1 MIQVNDF
8 TKTYNDFVAVRN
20 LNFTVGPG
28 EILGLV
34 GPNGAGK
41 TTTLRVLSGII
52 PPGSGELSVAGHD
65 IVSDPIAAKQ
75 VLGYIPDDPRLFD
88 TLTVLEHLEF
98 IAAAYGVPDY
108 KPAAESLLQFFSL
121 DGKRDHVVQGLSRG
135 MRQKLAIAC
144 AYLHQPKVIL
154 FDEPLTGLDPAG
166 IRAIKESM
174 RERARQGAAII
185 ISSHL
190 LGLVETLCTHLLVLN
205 HGQARCYGRMDEVLR
220 SFDDAKDDTTL
231 EEVFFSITHTNASEP
246 G

>member
-1 MIQVNDF
+1 MIRVNNF
-8 TKTYNDFVAVRN
+8 TKTYNDFVAVRD
-20 LNFTVGPG
+20 LTFSVAPG

-52 PPGSGELSVAGHD
+52 PPGSGELSVAGHN

-75 VLGYIPDDPRLFD
+75 LLGYIPDDPRLFD

-98 IAAAYGVPDY
+98 IAAAYGMADY
-108 KPAAESLLQFFSL
+108 QPAAEALLRFFSL
-121 DGKRDHVVQGLSRG
+121 DDKCDHIVQGLSRG

-144 AYLHQPKVIL
+144 AYLHEPDVLL

-174 RERARQGAAII
+174 RERASRGAAII

-205 HGQARCYGRMDEVLR
+205 HGQAQCFGRMDDVLR
-220 SFDDAKDDTTL
+220 TFDEAKDDTTL
-231 EEVFFSITHTNASEP
+231 EDVFFSITHADESAA